1 MAGSE
6 RNEPG
11 ERLFTLPQLAE
22 MSSNPWSEDVFH
34 ERLLLVAGVSDGNNK
49 ILASSELLTSKQ
61 GCHDAIAIVQGQAA
75 FAPVYDKT
83 AEVSVR

>member
-1 MAGSE
+1 MY
-6 RNEPG
+6 
-11 ERLFTLPQLAE
+11 FTIRKNA
-22 MSSNPWSEDVFH
+22 NGYYWW
-34 ERLLLVAGVSDGNNK
+34 RAVSDGNNK